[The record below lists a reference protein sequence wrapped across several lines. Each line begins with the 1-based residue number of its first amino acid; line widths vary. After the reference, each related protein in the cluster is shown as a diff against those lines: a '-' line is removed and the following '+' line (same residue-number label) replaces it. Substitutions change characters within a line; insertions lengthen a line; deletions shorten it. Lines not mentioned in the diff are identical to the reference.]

1 MQKRFD
7 LNGSL
12 KGPCLQSVDNH
23 NSQYTGR
30 NYEKLSIGLT
40 SASSLINRTMVLHTI
55 SEQFQKF
62 HLYWPIW
69 PRLSVIFQDIKAV
82 DKMVWQMAWLNLQFW
97 WCQNYFSHPFHIVH
111 FTILLIL
118 PACLDSIGTWM
129 MKPINKK
136 RFELGKQAKSD
147 IYKRRWFDISL
158 GYYLCWSNQP

>member
-12 KGPCLQSVDNH
+12 KGPCLLSVD
-23 NSQYTGR
+23 
-30 NYEKLSIGLT
+30 YEKLSIGLT

-69 PRLSVIFQDIKAV
+69 PRLSAIFQDLKAV